1 MVSGAGRVTAPRQDS
16 TVRLGDIVA
25 IPPGL
30 PRRVFPL
37 RGMRFVS
44 LHLHPRFVAE
54 QVEWF
59 TPSHPMTRLL
69 KSTLSEV
76 TEFHILRLSPSAVQ
90 TFAST
95 LPSLTCIE
103 SQNYSWFFTMAHVAI
118 LFDYAGRLES
128 TPRTGL
134 HQKQTNLYPR
144 EEISR
149 AISIMQ
155 NDLQHHWRISDLAAK
170 VLLSPSQL
178 TRLFRRHVNCSPL
191 KFLNQLRADHMAKT
205 LVAYDASVTE
215 AAKQVGWSDLPTA
228 SRLFKQRHGM
238 SPTRYRAHHRPL
250 N

>member
-1 MVSGAGRVTAPRQDS
+1 MTAKEIHLRQPTEVAKFDSIQVAFMVSGAGRVTAPRQDS

-95 LPSLTCIE
+95 LQSLTCPE

-128 TPRTGL
+128 TPARDCFRSR
-134 HQKQTNLYPR
+134 QTYTLVR
-144 EEISR
+144 KSAER
-149 AISIMQ
+149 
-155 NDLQHHWRISDLAAK
+155 
-170 VLLSPSQL
+170 SPSCR
-178 TRLFRRHVNCSPL
+178 TTSSIIG
-191 KFLNQLRADHMAKT
+191 
-205 LVAYDASVTE
+205 ASVTWPQ
-215 AAKQVGWSDLPTA
+215 KFCCLPP
-228 SRLFKQRHGM
+228 S
-238 SPTRYRAHHRPL
+238 
-250 N
+250 